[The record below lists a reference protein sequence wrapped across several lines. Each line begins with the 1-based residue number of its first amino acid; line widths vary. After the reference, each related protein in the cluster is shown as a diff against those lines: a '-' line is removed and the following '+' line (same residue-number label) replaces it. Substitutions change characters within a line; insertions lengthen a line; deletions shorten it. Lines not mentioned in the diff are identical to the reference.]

1 MIKNLL
7 SASLLFLSLSVFSQA
22 FSGMYPFSGVMSGT
36 ASTGPTDPTPPPTAT
51 GLTFG
56 AFSAVGTGTT
66 PSAGGVF
73 SFSGWDVSITNG
85 NDAYATYT
93 GAINPGK
100 YYEVSLTPA
109 ANYGVDLTSIT
120 FNMLRSG
127 TGPRNWSVRSN
138 KDSYTANLPA
148 SVGSNTAISVV
159 GSDIFFWNLDATS
172 NTIQQKG
179 STITLS
185 GPNFSTQT
193 SPYTFRFYAW
203 NAESGAGTFRLDTV
217 IFNGLATMGAGI
229 ADITHDLN
237 ASFKVYP
244 NPSQD
249 GIIYID
255 AKKLNYNKIEVVNVL
270 GTTVA
275 IENKEVAPNE
285 KAKLDLNTLPAGTY
299 FVRISSGGKVYT
311 ERFFITK

>member
-56 AFSAVGTGTT
+56 SFVAVGTGTV

-93 GAINPGK
+93 GAINPAK

-109 ANYGVDLTSIT
+109 TNYGVDLTSIT
-120 FNMLRSG
+120 FNMLRSS
-127 TGPRNWSVRSN
+127 TGPRNWSVRCS
-138 KDSYTANLPA
+138 KDSYANNLPA

-159 GSDIFFWNLDATS
+159 GSNIFFWNLDATG

-179 STITLS
+179 STINLS
-185 GPNFSTQT
+185 GPNFSGQT
-193 SPYTFRFYAW
+193 TPYSFRFYAW
-203 NAESGAGTFRLDTV
+203 NAENVAGTFRLDTV
-217 IFNGLATMGAGI
+217 IFNGLATIGSGI

-255 AKKLNYNKIEVVNVL
+255 AKKLNYSKIEVVNVL

-275 IENKEVAPNE
+275 VENKEVAPNE

-299 FVRISSGGKVYT
+299 FVRISSEGKVYT

>member
-7 SASLLFLSLSVFSQA
+7 SAAFLFLSLSVFSQA
-22 FSGMYPFSGVMSGT
+22 FNGMYPFSGVVSGT
-36 ASTGPTDPTPPPTAT
+36 ANTGPTDPTPPPTAT

-56 AFSAVGTGTT
+56 AFSAVGTGTA

-109 ANYGVDLTSIT
+109 VNYGVDLTSIT
-120 FNMLRSG
+120 FNMLRSS
-127 TGPRNWSVRSN
+127 TGPRNWAVRSN
-138 KDSYTANLPA
+138 KDSYTANLQA
-148 SVGSNTAISVV
+148 SVGTNTAISVV
-159 GSDIFFWNLDATS
+159 GSNIFFWNLDATG

-185 GPNFSTQT
+185 GANFTAQT

-203 NAESGAGTFRLDTV
+203 NAENVAGTFRLDTV
-217 IFNGLATMGAGI
+217 TFTGLATMGAGI

-244 NPSQD
+244 NPSND

-255 AKKLNYNKIEVVNVL
+255 AKKLNYNKIEVVNLL

-285 KAKLDLNTLPAGTY
+285 KAMLDLNTLPAGTY
-299 FVRISSGGKVYT
+299 FVRITSGSKVYT